1 MITKGKHH
9 KHPKIVKANLGLHAR
24 HEWAIYGTTCGQIE
38 PLAEQIIAQLQDTFQ
53 MAWVDADHQ
62 DKTADFT
69 IAKAEKRIKYFGEN
83 TLNSY
88 DQKSLLHPMDV
99 ALVNGNHYPAAR
111 QIVIIDPAKESSLL
125 KRKDQLTQIDA
136 ILLIDQ
142 SQAIFPFI
150 QELIDEYPA
159 PVPVYHLE
167 EIEPLIAQLT
177 QALQEKQPPVK
188 ALVLAGGASM
198 RMGTDKSQLVYFDE
212 PHEQH
217 LAKMLASLGLETYI
231 SKKDTTAK
239 ELYGFPVLADR
250 LLGLGP
256 FGAICSAFLFDPNA
270 AWLVIAC
277 DMPFMDEETL
287 KNLLSHRSAGHF
299 ATAIKAASKEF
310 PEPLVTIY
318 EPKAYP
324 RLLAMLSQG
333 VTCPRKFLINS
344 HVQLLELTEERPLS
358 NVNTREEFEEI
369 KKGMGKGA

>member
-1 MITKGKHH
+1 MTTKEKHH
-9 KHPKIVKANLGLHAR
+9 KHPKIIKADLGMHAR
-24 HEWAIYGTTCGQIE
+24 NEWAIYGTTCSQIE
-38 PLAEQIIAQLQDTFQ
+38 PLAEQIINQLQDQFQ
-53 MAWVDADHQ
+53 IAWVDADHQ

-69 IAKAEKRIKYFGEN
+69 IAKAEKRIKYLGAN
-83 TLNSY
+83 TLNNY

-136 ILLIDQ
+136 ILLKDQ
-142 SQAIFPFI
+142 EQAIFPFI
-150 QELIDEYPA
+150 QDLIAEYPST
-159 PVPVYHLE
+159 VPVYSLDK
-167 EIEPLIAQLT
+167 IEPLIAQLS
-177 QALQEKQPPVK
+177 QQLQEKKPPVK

-217 LAKMLASLGLETYI
+217 LAKMLASLGLETYL
-231 SKKDTTAK
+231 SKKDTTEK

-250 LLGLGP
+250 LVGLGP

-277 DMPFMDEETL
+277 DMPFMDEQTL
-287 KNLLSHRSAGHF
+287 ENLLSNRSSGHF
-299 ATAIKAASKEF
+299 ATAIKSAKKKF

-333 VTCPRKFLINS
+333 VTCARKFLINS
-344 HVQLLELTEERPLS
+344 HVSLIELEDDLALSNINTKEEYEAVKKQLL
-358 NVNTREEFEEI
+358 
-369 KKGMGKGA
+369 